1 MGHSDE
7 TWNDVGEQFRKLG
20 TILKHH
26 YQTQEPPDVVGA
38 ASDDEVKEAVR
49 VLGET
54 VKAVIATVGDAV
66 ADPGVRDE
74 ARETAAVFFGALG
87 ATFADLADDISTR
100 NEGKSPGDV
109 PPPDDDVVAD
119 GSPEGD

>member
-7 TWNDVGEQFRKLG
+7 TWNDVGEQFKKLG

-26 YQTQEPPDVVGA
+26 YQTQELPDVVGA

-100 NEGKSPGDV
+100 SEAEGPRDIPPPGD
-109 PPPDDDVVAD
+109 DVAGD
-119 GSPEGD
+119 APPEGT